1 MHAQEPPAAL
11 KSSWSHK
18 FLPIADAL
26 TPIGRVIGRKAPIR
40 VENKKNTSMPL
51 QYLQASEKH
60 CGLPSSVSEG
70 FRETN
75 PGSRCQQSL
84 LMLDLEFSTR
94 SGSSAQTSQTS
105 VVISCH
111 RVRACCLFYPCHHSF
126 ANIASLNPHH
136 DRISNIFLLKHFL

>member
-1 MHAQEPPAAL
+1 MHAQEPRSIGSIPPNCRCTYTNWAGNWQ
-11 KSSWSHK
+11 KGTYSS
-18 FLPIADAL
+18 
-26 TPIGRVIGRKAPIR
+26 RKQ
-40 VENKKNTSMPL
+40 KKNTSMPL

-136 DRISNIFLLKHFL
+136 DRISNIFLLKRFL